1 MTVTPWEAFAAEVRE
16 ALAETT
22 RLEAV
27 EDPEA
32 TPFKS
37 KEAALELIEAVLTKL
52 QQQCV
57 CSPHTS
63 FPSQGF
69 GRGFSKMMKDHL
81 KGAAD
86 QDKAGGFRAQC
97 SKHPAQKVALPH

>member
-1 MTVTPWEAFAAEVRE
+1 MTVTPWEAFAAEVRD

-37 KEAALELIEAVLTKL
+37 KEAALQLVEAVLTKL

-57 CSPHTS
+57 RTPHISFLGEAKVPRVWTS
-63 FPSQGF
+63 ELLSSGRRQAESDELCM
-69 GRGFSKMMKDHL
+69 RGFRF
-81 KGAAD
+81 A
-86 QDKAGGFRAQC
+86 
-97 SKHPAQKVALPH
+97 

>member
-1 MTVTPWEAFAAEVRE
+1 MCGAEGLESRDQRGTMTVTPWEAFAAEVRE

-22 RLEAV
+22 RLEAL

-63 FPSQGF
+63 FRFPA
-69 GRGFSKMMKDHL
+69 KVL
-81 KGAAD
+81 
-86 QDKAGGFRAQC
+86 GGGSLR
-97 SKHPAQKVALPH
+97 

>member
-22 RLEAV
+22 RLEAL

-69 GRGFSKMMKDHL
+69 GRGFSKMNEGPPKR
-81 KGAAD
+81 GC
-86 QDKAGGFRAQC
+86 GGHRTKPEALGRSAQ
-97 SKHPAQKVALPH
+97 STLRRK